1 MQSLIERSITK
12 KKKNEI
18 LEEKLREL
26 EREMN
31 QNLSTSLSNN
41 PVTNTETSIVDNL
54 FLITKTSKYFVS
66 IFIKKKIKYFS

>member
-54 FLITKTSKYFVS
+54 FLFTKTSKYFVS
-66 IFIKKKIKYFS
+66 IFIKKKN